1 MAETPWVFCRG
12 RLHAAGRPTTVRGV
26 ANLSPDPEMKLIL
39 ATAVVLAL
47 SGCAALPPA
56 QPKVE
61 LLVDLDPASTDRTV
75 IVENLV
81 ADRNGLLYT
90 ADRVSGNV
98 LRIDPKS
105 PRPVVVARIE
115 ARQINGQNTPANASG
130 LAFNAQGDL
139 LIAANAFNEVLRV
152 PAADLNPAKPGLA
165 QPFATGTPGANGI
178 VFDRAGNL
186 FVSGSASGTIFRV
199 APAGGAAQAV
209 AQIEKSVRTLPDGKT
224 QQAFV
229 ANGLAFEA
237 GGTLVV
243 ADTSRGALW
252 QVPMAADGSAGKPV
266 LWVQSPLLEGADGL
280 AFDARGNAWVAAN
293 ELNAVVLV
301 TPDGKV
307 STLAS
312 STSQGPLE
320 FPGSVAFVGEVA
332 YVVNF
337 DVPRRVNMDAGG
349 TTARD
354 GVGASVVRITR

>member
-1 MAETPWVFCRG
+1 MKFTY
-12 RLHAAGRPTTVRGV
+12 AA
-26 ANLSPDPEMKLIL
+26 
-39 ATAVVLAL
+39 AVVLAL
-47 SGCAALPPA
+47 TGCAALPPA
-56 QPKVE
+56 APKME

-75 IVENLV
+75 IVENIT
-81 ADRNGLLYT
+81 ADRNGLLFT
-90 ADRVSGNV
+90 ADRVSGHV

-115 ARQINGQNTPANASG
+115 PRQINGQATPANPSG

-139 LIAANAFNEVLRV
+139 LIAAGAFNEVLRV
-152 PAADLNPAKPGLA
+152 RAADLNPAKPGLA
-165 QPFATGTPGANGI
+165 QPFATGVPGANGV
-178 VFDRAGNL
+178 VFDRNGNL
-186 FVSGSASGTIFRV
+186 FVSGGASGTVFRI

-209 AQIEKSVRTLPDGKT
+209 AQIEKNVRTLPDGKT
-224 QQAFV
+224 QQTFV
-229 ANGLAFEA
+229 ANGLAFDA
-237 GGTLVV
+237 SGALVV

-252 QVPMAADGSAGKPV
+252 RVPMAADGSAGKPV
-266 LWVQSPLLEGADGL
+266 VWAQSALLEGADGL

-293 ELNAVVLV
+293 ELNAIAIV

-312 STSQGPLE
+312 SSSTGPLE
-320 FPGSVAFVGEVA
+320 FPGSVVFVGDAA

-337 DVPRRVNMDAGG
+337 DVPRRANLDAGG